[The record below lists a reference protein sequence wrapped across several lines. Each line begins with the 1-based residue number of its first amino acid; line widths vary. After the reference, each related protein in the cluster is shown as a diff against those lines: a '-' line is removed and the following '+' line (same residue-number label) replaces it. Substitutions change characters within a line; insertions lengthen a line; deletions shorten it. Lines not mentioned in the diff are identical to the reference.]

1 MMAGMVGSGE
11 GHSND
16 PGKMFVGGLSW
27 QTTEDG
33 LKDYFSKFG
42 EVAEVMVMRDPTTR
56 HSRGF
61 GFVTFADTEGVD
73 KVLDFGLHEL
83 DGKKIDPKVAF
94 PRRSNPKMV
103 TRTKKIFVGG
113 LSAATTLEEVKAYF
127 ARFGEIEDAMLMH
140 DKQTNRHRG
149 FGFVTFTN
157 EDMVE
162 RVCEVHFHEINNKM
176 VECKKAQPKEV
187 MLPVNIAKGKT
198 CSRALG
204 ELLMLQQPSLLQP
217 SILGGGALAGT
228 LALPSPVS
236 LRYSP
241 YTVPQSSPP
250 SSQQKVLNPHHG
262 YTLAM
267 GPNSVPVSLAQNC
280 MTLQQQQQQQQQQ
293 QHQQQLQAGQLQQ
306 AMLQANLQ
314 QLQMLGVDMN
324 SLQHQGGLQHLLA
337 ASQLSCKPRGMMAQT
352 GQGQIQ
358 GYNMGE
364 LLGLGSLQGG
374 LVGDPSAAT
383 LQVPIGL

>member
-1 MMAGMVGSGE
+1 MMEKTMIATLGGSAADN
-11 GHSND
+11 HSND

-33 LKDYFSKFG
+33 LKEYFSKFG

-61 GFVTFADTEGVD
+61 GFVTYADTEGVD
-73 KVLDFGLHEL
+73 KVLEFGSHEL

-127 ARFGEIEDAMLMH
+127 QRFGEIEDAMLMH

-187 MLPVNIAKGKT
+187 MLPVNIAKGK
-198 CSRALG
+198 SSGRALG
-204 ELLMLQQPSLLQP
+204 ELLMLQQPMTAGLGGTMLGQLQP
-217 SILGGGALAGT
+217 LG
-228 LALPSPVS
+228 LPSPAS

-241 YTVPQSSPP
+241 YTVPQTSPP
-250 SSQQKVLNPHHG
+250 SKLQATQ
-262 YTLAM
+262 YAM
-267 GPNSVPVSLAQNC
+267 VPSIPVSSHQQP
-280 MTLQQQQQQQQQQ
+280 MIQSFQQQQQI
-293 QHQQQLQAGQLQQ
+293 QAGQLQQ

-314 QLQMLGVDMN
+314 QLQLLGVDLSSYCQQGQATN
-324 SLQHQGGLQHLLA
+324 LQQLLQL
-337 ASQLSCKPRGMMAQT
+337 QSCKPRSQAMALAQQ
-352 GQGQIQ
+352 GQQIQ
-358 GYNMGE
+358 GYNMND
-364 LLGLGSLQGG
+364 LLNLQNLQGI
-374 LVGDPSAAT
+374 DPSAT